1 MVKITLFI
9 PDKEL
14 EEFRKEFPEVNIAEV
29 ARRAIES
36 KVEELEKMEK
46 FKKGEKK

>member
-1 MVKITLFI
+1 MPKITLFI

-14 EEFRKEFPEVNIAEV
+14 EKFRKEFPEVNIAEI

-46 FKKGEKK
+46 SRKGGIK